1 MPALQYA
8 DSYVNLS
15 VSNITPK
22 LLDAGHFDK
31 FDLIV
36 LIFCTFHV
44 SYLVILVYG
53 QSEFFLLCW
62 PNVNRQ
68 VLFGGLLTLILTE
81 V

>member
-15 VSNITPK
+15 ILNITPK

-31 FDLIV
+31 FDQTF
-36 LIFCTFHV
+36 FCTFHIT
-44 SYLVILVYG
+44 YLVILVYG

-62 PNVNRQ
+62 FNVNRQ
-68 VLFGGLLTLILTE
+68 FCLGAY
-81 V
+81 